1 MVLKDVKDLMVIPI
15 TITYSLNTIK
25 YYLNVE
31 RILSLR
37 EFVFY
42 YKRLTLIKKAE
53 IDNLINDSC

>member
-1 MVLKDVKDLMVIPI
+1 MVLKDIKDLMVIPI
-15 TITYSLNTIK
+15 TIIYSLNTIK